1 MHTFSLMYYRNVISY
16 SDTSKNDESSFVVPP
31 FTFERHQGF
40 HTDFAKHGNFYFSSP
55 LPKLHL
61 LLLLSDKIYIPLNNT
76 SREKSLGRRAA
87 IRTPRPFSKTY
98 PFFVRVKVRSDNTKI
113 SEEKILLLCRCL
125 DNLISLT

>member
-1 MHTFSLMYYRNVISY
+1 LMYYRNVISY

-61 LLLLSDKIYIPLNNT
+61 LLLLSDKIYMPLNNT
-76 SREKSLGRRAA
+76 SQENPSGEEQRYARRVLFRSPIHFLSGSRLGLTTRKYQR
-87 IRTPRPFSKTY
+87 KK
-98 PFFVRVKVRSDNTKI
+98 FFFCADVWITSFH
-113 SEEKILLLCRCL
+113 
-125 DNLISLT
+125 